1 MVIKSDLGK
10 VEYLLKIE
18 CLHIYSSED
27 QEKTRI
33 VREKGMTASLIHV

>member
-10 VEYLLKIE
+10 VEYLLKKN
-18 CLHIYSSED
+18 SSEA

-33 VREKGMTASLIHV
+33 VREKGMTASLIH